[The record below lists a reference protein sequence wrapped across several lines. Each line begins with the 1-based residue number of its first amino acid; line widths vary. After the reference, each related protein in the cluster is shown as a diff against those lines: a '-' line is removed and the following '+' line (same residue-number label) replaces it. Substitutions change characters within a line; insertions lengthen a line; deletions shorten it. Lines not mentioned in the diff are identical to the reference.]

1 MVFLTKSF
9 GTMASNDDKFSSV
22 SGSPRGA
29 KRWNFVCARTSF
41 LLLFPRPYLLFSS
54 RRRYPALPS
63 LHRSFQHERVSTLSR
78 WHVNLRSAT
87 LFKEY
92 LDETFRS
99 AFETRPVSCKMLWAT
114 RSISPFQWCNPL
126 DSVFFL
132 FFPFL
137 TQKNILSNTH
147 THTHTVRRRAH
158 WPRERSLFSHR
169 SISRVHR
176 KRRKLPNS
184 RTDAK
189 LFRRSNFRRW
199 LFRNSSFG
207 NAAFKLT
214 AGTQRIF
221 RLKENKLTRLIF
233 EKYSLEQ
240 KEKSRFSF
248 SFSFYRD
255 ARSTR

>member
-114 RSISPFQWCNPL
+114 RSISPFQWCNSL

-137 TQKNILSNTH
+137 TQKNILPKTH
-147 THTHTVRRRAH
+147 THTHTPCVAVLIGLANDLCS
-158 WPRERSLFSHR
+158 PTVPFRESTE
-169 SISRVHR
+169 
-176 KRRKLPNS
+176 KEENS
-184 RTDAK
+184 RTREPTPNSFAVLISDDDCFEIRHLETQLSSSQPA
-189 LFRRSNFRRW
+189 
-199 LFRNSSFG
+199 RN
-207 NAAFKLT
+207 
-214 AGTQRIF
+214 
-221 RLKENKLTRLIF
+221 E
-233 EKYSLEQ
+233 
-240 KEKSRFSF
+240 FSG
-248 SFSFYRD
+248 
-255 ARSTR
+255 